1 MRAALLRSKRN
12 RGRLALLTALHLVA
26 ELLALVQIAHSGPFD
41 GRNVHEHVLRAIVG
55 LDEAVAL
62 LGVEPLYGSSSH
74 CKPFKENYAAPAVE
88 RRSNFGTERK
98 ASSVLDTS
106 EEMARRTA
114 ESDGTYVGWLRGRYK
129 KRREGSYG
137 HQRGRVKV
145 GNACDAVG

>member
-1 MRAALLRSKRN
+1 KCNSRC
-12 RGRLALLTALHLVA
+12 LALLAALHLVA
-26 ELLALVQIAHSGPFD
+26 ELLALVQIANPRPFD
-41 GRNVHEHVLRAIVG
+41 GRNVHEHILRAIVR

-62 LGVEPLYGSSSH
+62 LGVEPLYSSSSH
-74 CKPFKENYAAPAVE
+74 CKPFKENHAAPAFE

-98 ASSVLDTS
+98 ASSVLDAS
-106 EEMARRTA
+106 EEMARRTT
-114 ESDGTYVGWLRGRYK
+114 ESDSTYVGWLRGRYK